1 MTVIEKF
8 SDLREKSKPFL
19 DLLPIKEKKTFWLI
33 ICLQIFIA
41 SFDIVAIFL
50 VGIVSILV
58 TNYVVASDFDSPV
71 MEIIQIIGLEKFSE
85 KTLIFIFS
93 VLVIVFF
100 VFKTF
105 ISISINKKIL
115 FFYARKEVEFSV
127 LLYSRLLNSP
137 YSWLKRQNSERIH
150 SALIT
155 GSNAI
160 FMRVIANVT
169 LIVSDVFLL
178 LFIFLFLLI
187 LSPVISVFAF
197 IFFACFVLVLHRAVA
212 KKASHYGNVYSES
225 LSESYTYL
233 SALML
238 SFREIFIMNKG
249 QYFTGKYKT
258 AENLKVISSAQ
269 GLWIQLL
276 PKYVFE
282 IALALGIFVL
292 SGYLLAGDISN
303 ISLLTIFIVASGRII
318 PALFRIQ
325 SCMFN
330 LLLGY
335 PNALIAIN
343 FAKET
348 QENSPKIQSIVEY
361 YLTSPPS
368 ISIQDVS
375 FKFPDSAQNVIDN
388 ISLELGSGES
398 MAFVGKSG
406 SGKTTLV
413 DLILDIYSPSK
424 GNILINDGAREIT
437 PGKISNL
444 AYISQNPIILK
455 GTILENIAFG
465 NDAKDV
471 DLATL
476 DYAINAVNLKE
487 LLVKL
492 PDGLNTELNNL
503 GGILSGGEKQRI
515 AIARALYLK
524 PKLMVIDEGTSS
536 LDLTSENFITN
547 FLATLKGQVTIII
560 VAHRINTVK
569 NVDKIYFIESGKIKG
584 SGSYES
590 LKKSVPEFESWS
602 EPMKSESDPLVN
614 M

>member
-1 MTVIEKF
+1 MKKF

-19 DLLPIKEKKTFWLI
+19 DLLPIKEKKNFWLI

-50 VGIVSILV
+50 VGIVAILV
-58 TNYVVASDFDSPV
+58 TNYVVGSDFDSPII
-71 MEIIQIIGLEKFSE
+71 EIFQIIGLAKFSD

-105 ISISINKKIL
+105 VSISINRKIL
-115 FFYARKEVEFSV
+115 FFYARKEIEFSV

-375 FKFPDSAQNVIDN
+375 FKFLDSAQNVIDN